1 MATLHVQL
9 NRKNSEAAEGLA
21 RETGRTPEQLVNE
34 AFERYVAELSPEAS
48 AADWK
53 ASIMQAAGLW
63 KDRSDLPDFD
73 ELRKSW
79 DRDVWSR

>member
-1 MATLHVQL
+1 MLQITLTE
-9 NRKNSEAAEGLA
+9 RNSEHADALA
-21 RETGRTPEQLVNE
+21 RETGRTPAQLVNE
-34 AFERYVAELSPEAS
+34 AFERYVAEVSPMSPAG
-48 AADWK
+48 DWK

-63 KDRSDLPDFD
+63 KDRTDLPDFD